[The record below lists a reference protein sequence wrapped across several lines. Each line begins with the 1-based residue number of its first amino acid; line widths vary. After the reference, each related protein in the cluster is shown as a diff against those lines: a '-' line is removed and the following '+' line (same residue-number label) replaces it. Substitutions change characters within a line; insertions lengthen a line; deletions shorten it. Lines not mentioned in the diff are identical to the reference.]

1 MQINLQSAH
10 PLSGTSIIKKLPSC
24 KRTRA
29 GSTLLRTTCYTIRA
43 EFCQYLSHLTAGTPS
58 VPTFCQFRERNSGV
72 IFSRSYLHR
81 ASTCPRLSAAFC
93 ANFPIWHCLTRKSC
107 SLLSP
112 SLFLRD
118 CIYILYYN
126 VYNFYRQ
133 ALFPGFTLRG
143 NTTVYRL
150 YLVPRPLP
158 VTLT

>member
-107 SLLSP
+107 GLLSP
-112 SLFLRD
+112 SLFLHD
-118 CIYILYYN
+118 YMCLSIIKWTKSIC
-126 VYNFYRQ
+126 Q
-133 ALFPGFTLRG
+133 ALFPGFSPV
-143 NTTVYRL
+143 NSSCCS
-150 YLVPRPLP
+150 RPLQMP
-158 VTLT
+158 PEQ

>member
-1 MQINLQSAH
+1 MCIRDRSHTHSQCVLSSFLLICVSPSNVCASMQINLQSAH
-10 PLSGTSIIKKLPSC
+10 PLSGTSIIKEPPSC

-112 SLFLRD
+112 SLFLHD
-118 CIYILYYN
+118 YMLSLIHI
-126 VYNFYRQ
+126 
-133 ALFPGFTLRG
+133 
-143 NTTVYRL
+143 
-150 YLVPRPLP
+150 
-158 VTLT
+158 